1 MKLGNNLVPNRSH
14 SNNYTKICY
23 FYFTVFDCLDSV
35 DWIKNNSTSGKK
47 HKENSTIL
55 CWIISH
61 VEQNSSILSN
71 SDLHNHF
78 LLQKTFPHIQALIVN
93 IAQTSLIKHQ
103 FYNLTNYGK
112 SQLSK
117 CMEFTHSFDSCHTGR
132 TFCETVNDNFYDFP
146 SLCVVDLDSNGQLSN
161 LEPENDLSQLK
172 HIYPCDL
179 IQQFT
184 DVAISDR
191 YQNGKIECLAYVAGY
206 KDGNSL
212 IGTHLVFPKQ
222 QGSASDVN
230 DLGKIDLIFKIFC
243 HNYSFNEIINQ

>member
-47 HKENSTIL
+47 HKGNSTIL

-61 VEQNSSILSN
+61 VEQNSPILSR

-78 LLQKTFPHIQALIVN
+78 ILQKTFPHIQALIVN

-132 TFCETVNDNFYDFP
+132 TYCETIKNNFYDFP
-146 SLCVVDLDSNGQLSN
+146 SLYVLD

-191 YQNGKIECLAYVAGY
+191 YQNGKIECLAYIAGY

-212 IGTHLVFPKQ
+212 IGTHLVFLRQ

-230 DLGKIDLIFKIFC
+230 DLGKIDLIFKLFY
-243 HNYSFNEIINQ
+243 HNYSFN